1 MREDVKELI
10 ASAENNLRA
19 ARNLCEH
26 EIYSLACFHSHQ
38 AVELLLKAY
47 LLQKA
52 GKYPFTHSIFNLLKL
67 CDEEDNEFKILL
79 QLGVPGLESYYVRTR
94 YPPLMK
100 VTEEEAE
107 EAIKLAEKVREF
119 VLRKLNIDWE

>member
-26 EIYSLACFHSHQ
+26 EIYILACFHSHQ

-47 LLQKA
+47 LLQKT
-52 GKYPFTHSIFNLLKL
+52 GKYPFTHSLFNLLKL
-67 CDEEDNEFKILL
+67 CNEDDSEFEILL
-79 QLGVPGLESYYVRTR
+79 QLGVPGLESYYIRTR
-94 YPPLMK
+94 YPPLLK
-100 VTEEEAE
+100 VEREEAE
-107 EAIKLAEKVREF
+107 EAIKLAENVKEF
-119 VLRKLNIDWE
+119 VLRKLNID